1 MYRKLWI
8 TSVVSLV
15 QHSCKAFRTGNL
27 TTGKLLLGDKSDSES
42 SSQPCRPCSNAEL
55 SMLVSKRRA
64 ALSRRAQLRSTRL
77 QRPSHN
83 SKRVRAWRS
92 VIEEFELSHHAEFVS
107 GH

>member
-1 MYRKLWI
+1 
-8 TSVVSLV
+8 
-15 QHSCKAFRTGNL
+15 
-27 TTGKLLLGDKSDSES
+27 
-42 SSQPCRPCSNAEL
+42 
-55 SMLVSKRRA
+55 MLVSKRRA

-92 VIEEFELSHHAEFVS
+92 VIEEFELSHHAEFVP